1 MKILKYINDSGFKA
15 AASRFSIS
23 NSAKNGGEIGWIKE
37 TILSDNLVSLLNKM
51 KRNEITK
58 PIKYPTGY
66 LILRMNDK
74 KEIKQSINFDE
85 ELEELVSYE
94 KNKQLNQF
102 SLLLYKKLKQ
112 NTIINEY

>member
-1 MKILKYINDSGFKA
+1 MSA
-15 AASRFSIS
+15 RSIIS
-23 NSAKNGGEIGWIKE
+23 TAKEGPFKE
-37 TILSDNLVSLLNKM
+37 TILSDNLVSLLNRM